1 MSVMVYPIEN
11 IERDVL
17 ETPSVTLEGIYVSK
31 EVRLDTRKEKP

>member
-17 ETPSVTLEGIYVSK
+17 DTPSVALEGVYVSK
-31 EVRLDTRKEKP
+31 QVRLDTRKKKP